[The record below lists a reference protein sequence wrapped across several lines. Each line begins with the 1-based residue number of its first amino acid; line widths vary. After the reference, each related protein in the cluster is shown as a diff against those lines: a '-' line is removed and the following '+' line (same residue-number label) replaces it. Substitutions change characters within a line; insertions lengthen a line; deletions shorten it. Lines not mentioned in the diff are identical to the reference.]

1 MCRWLALVLL
11 HEVSALEQ
19 APSVA
24 PAPVLDPSLLAQ
36 QLAEKPEPPTFLASA
51 TASDTREADE
61 AESPSTTV
69 NGEEARLRDKI
80 TQEVEDKIR
89 EHAKRKHEQEEES
102 EQAESDSTF
111 LIFVVL
117 GLAAIARFLCKG
129 RVQREHS
136 GYFVITDTS
145 PTKKRETAAQFWTT
159 KRTQSLDSAHSGDKP
174 NGSSNG
180 LPSLPSSPPLRSDRS
195 GSRHAEGKGGGLA
208 SVLSSKK

>member
-129 RVQREHS
+129 AGILATLLSQTLPPRRNGRLQLSSGRQSAPKVLTARTAETNPMEVAMGCLRCLHLLLCVQTVQVRGMQRER
-136 GYFVITDTS
+136 VV
-145 PTKKRETAAQFWTT
+145 A
-159 KRTQSLDSAHSGDKP
+159 
-174 NGSSNG
+174 
-180 LPSLPSSPPLRSDRS
+180 LPLC
-195 GSRHAEGKGGGLA
+195 
-208 SVLSSKK
+208 